1 MRDLEIRGAGNILGP
16 EQHGQ
21 MISVGFDMYCHML
34 GEAVRELRGQET
46 EDEKTLPPV
55 ELPVEAY
62 IPEDY
67 IPTESMRIATYRKM
81 ASQFTEEDVSR
92 LEEELDDRFGPP
104 PAPVRNALGVLR
116 LRIEAQKAGIRSIA
130 EEQGRVT
137 VQMEPG
143 VVIDPAALKPLQKAF
158 PEHWWEPA
166 RVRLKMD
173 GTSPIALVSE
183 FLRLVGRS
191 LARSSSSRVQTAAT
205 R

>member
-1 MRDLEIRGAGNILGP
+1 
-16 EQHGQ
+16 

-116 LRIEAQKAGIRSIA
+116 LRIDPGAHQRADGAGRRHRSGGAEATA
-130 EEQGRVT
+130 EGF
-137 VQMEPG
+137 PG
-143 VVIDPAALKPLQKAF
+143 
-158 PEHWWEPA
+158 
-166 RVRLKMD
+166 
-173 GTSPIALVSE
+173 T
-183 FLRLVGRS
+183 LVGTGPG
-191 LARSSSSRVQTAAT
+191 AP
-205 R
+205 